1 MPFSSQGSYGAF
13 SPEDVE
19 ILQNAFNL
27 CRARLGHSSATDE
40 ELHELARLIIRSFEN
55 GERDPEVIARR
66 SFEIS
71 KLIPK

>member
-27 CRARLGHSSATDE
+27 CRARLGHSSATDQ
-40 ELHELARLIIRSFEN
+40 ELHGLARLIIRSFEN
-55 GERDPEVIARR
+55 GERDPDIIARR